1 MSLTEVSL
9 NTLVNFTTTDPD
21 EIEIMSK
28 ISRDVLN
35 QLYKISKEKWSYGY
49 YWLGGQIK
57 MGINDAITQCKIN
70 EARKIGEDRFAK
82 YDFYNSMELSSI
94 NHSKTQ
100 LNNLEEVFNNHMEI
114 LRFRYKNSLKNRTNL
129 NSDTINIVLEFI

>member
-9 NTLVNFTTTDPD
+9 NTLVNFTTTDLD

-35 QLYKISKEKWSYGY
+35 QLHKISKEKRSYGY

-57 MGINDAITQCKIN
+57 MGMNDVITLCKIN

-82 YDFYNSMELSSI
+82 YGYANSMELSSI

-100 LNNLEEVFNNHMEI
+100 LNNLEEVFNNYMEI
-114 LRFRYKNSLKNRTNL
+114 LIFRYKNILENRTNL
-129 NSDTINIVLEFI
+129 NPDTINIILDFI

>member
-35 QLYKISKEKWSYGY
+35 NLYNSSKGKWSYCY

-57 MGINDAITQCKIN
+57 MDINDAITQCKIN
-70 EARKIGEDRFAK
+70 EARKIGEDKFAK
-82 YDFYNSMELSSI
+82 YDFYNSIELSSI

>member
-1 MSLTEVSL
+1 
-9 NTLVNFTTTDPD
+9 
-21 EIEIMSK
+21 
-28 ISRDVLN
+28 
-35 QLYKISKEKWSYGY
+35 
-49 YWLGGQIK
+49 

-82 YDFYNSMELSSI
+82 YDFYNSIELSSI

-114 LRFRYKNSLKNRTNL
+114 LRFRYKNSLQNRTNL